1 MSIYR
6 TLRLRG
12 LDPTRTIAAALKT
25 YLETSQLPP
34 LPDPVAAN
42 G

>member
-6 TLRLRG
+6 TLRMRG
-12 LDPTRTIAAALKT
+12 HDPTKTIAAALKNHLQT
-25 YLETSQLPP
+25 GELPP
-34 LPDPVAAN
+34 LPDPLPAN